1 MKNYGSHFI
10 VLRAMIDS
18 GDHFGEPN
26 KLIGFDLEAARAGIA
41 HYRIENPSNVD
52 TESHLKDLVDQAN
65 LAEEYLAEIE
75 RLRADL
81 EQAEICIRARMEC
94 IDDQA
99 AYIKEL
105 ESSLDEAEALTKKN
119 AELMNGYLGRIK
131 VLEKNCI
138 YDPGD
143 GKIFVP
149 DGHPEI
155 ERLRARVVA
164 LEDALVEERAGAIRC
179 EFYDHCE
186 IDLPDAMI
194 RARQELQ
201 AEGKIGNSEHVTEPT
216 KMIGFDLERARG
228 LRDFLQ
234 DDCAEVGDV
243 WGEMIAE
250 IERLRAENAW
260 LKSDREFQSEEQAAR
275 IKELEN
281 AHKRSGA
288 KYAKIINEL
297 RSSVYANIPGLDVGK
312 IGPDAKP
319 RSWQITEE
327 RIGLLEYCLET
338 LLDAPDIEEIPGPGH
353 SIEMLRAMLREAE
366 QCE

>member
-1 MKNYGSHFI
+1 
-10 VLRAMIDS
+10 MIDS
-18 GDHFGEPN
+18 GEHFS
-26 KLIGFDLEAARAGIA
+26 D
-41 HYRIENPSNVD
+41 S
-52 TESHLKDLVDQAN
+52 
-65 LAEEYLAEIE
+65 
-75 RLRADL
+75 
-81 EQAEICIRARMEC
+81 
-94 IDDQA
+94 
-99 AYIKEL
+99 
-105 ESSLDEAEALTKKN
+105 
-119 AELMNGYLGRIK
+119 
-131 VLEKNCI
+131 
-138 YDPGD
+138 
-143 GKIFVP
+143 
-149 DGHPEI
+149 
-155 ERLRARVVA
+155 
-164 LEDALVEERAGAIRC
+164 
-179 EFYDHCE
+179 
-186 IDLPDAMI
+186 
-194 RARQELQ
+194 
-201 AEGKIGNSEHVTEPT
+201 T

-275 IKELEN
+275 IKSLKKEIRQPKHESKVEVKFTNSYIKRLHDAEARIKELESSLDEAETLTKKN
-281 AHKRSGA
+281 AELMNGYLGRIAELEDALVEGLTNFLHYRASCYDPA
-288 KYAKIINEL
+288 RRCPYAKECDDCSTWDACGHVEKF
-297 RSSVYANIPGLDVGK
+297 RSEARRQLQAEGK